1 MIAQSRIF
9 KAICLLVV
17 AAWLVTA
24 CDMTG
29 TLPTL
34 VPTFTPSPVPL
45 DTPTP
50 VENVTPAVGANVT
63 PGATPMPTA
72 DVVLTPTAAATSTP
86 ETQALTSVLIVSI
99 DGLRPDAL
107 QSANTP
113 NLDRLIE
120 DGSVSWTAQTVLPSV
135 TLPSM
140 TSMLSGSSPDVHG
153 VRWNVYDLQRGY
165 VALPTLFSVVH
176 DAGLSTAMIVGKAKL
191 EHIAVPGTVDTYAY
205 VVGSDADIA
214 GLAAEQLRQAP
225 PDLLVVHLPGVDSAG
240 HAHGWLTSPQ
250 LASVTGAD
258 EAAGLLLSTLEE
270 IGQLEST
277 LIIVTADHGG
287 IGKSHGGSE
296 PESMTIPWVI
306 AGPGVREG
314 YELQSEI
321 KVYDTAVTAA
331 WALGLPLPEEWEGR
345 PVMEAFAP

>member
-1 MIAQSRIF
+1 MIAQGRLF
-9 KAICLLVV
+9 KAICMLVV
-17 AAWLVTA
+17 VAWLVTA

-50 VENVTPAVGANVT
+50 VENVTPVVGANAT
-63 PGATPMPTA
+63 PGATPTPTA
-72 DVVLTPTAAATSTP
+72 EVVSTPTAATPTP
-86 ETQALTSVLIVSI
+86 ETQKLTGVLIVSI

-107 QSANTP
+107 QSADTP
-113 NLDRLIE
+113 NLDQLIE
-120 DGSVSWTAQTVLPSV
+120 RGSVSWTAQTVLPSV
-135 TLPSM
+135 TLPS
-140 TSMLSGSSPDVHG
+140 TASMLSGSSPDVHG

-176 DAGLSTAMIVGKAKL
+176 DAGLSTALVVGKAKL

-205 VVGSDADIA
+205 VIGSDADIA
-214 GLAAEQLRQAP
+214 GFAAEQLRQAP

-240 HAHGWLTSPQ
+240 HAHGWVTSPQ
-250 LASVTGAD
+250 IASVTVAD
-258 EAAGLLLSTLEE
+258 EAVGLLLTTLED

-287 IGKSHGGSE
+287 IGQSHGGSE
-296 PESMTIPWVI
+296 PESMTIPWII

-314 YELQSEI
+314 HELQNEI
-321 KVYDTAVTAA
+321 MVYDTAATAV
-331 WALGLPLPEEWEGR
+331 WALGLPLPEQWEGR